1 MVQILVPLVNSKNSW
16 NFSMYIDV
24 HRAKYA
30 TSQVLIENI
39 PSDITKV
46 QRISQKNKFK
56 KRFTINKFI

>member
-16 NFSMYIDV
+16 KFSMYIDV

-30 TSQVLIENI
+30 TLQVLIENI

-46 QRISQKNKFK
+46 PPNIPK
-56 KRFTINKFI
+56 KTNSKRGS